1 MTFELYP
8 FQQQDMAKF
17 AIQPSALEGSEMGT
31 GKTHIAIATD
41 QAWYDRAKFKFPT
54 LIVAP
59 LLTFDSWQEK
69 YDMQDPDATLKTIN
83 RKDRDAFIK
92 AIKANHADVYLCHW
106 DALRLIV
113 DELKNVTF
121 NTVIAD
127 EVHRASNRKAKA
139 TKALKQIKTYH
150 KLGLSGTAS
159 GDKLDGLW
167 SILNWLYPK
176 DFKSY
181 WTFRKRYC
189 LEERTFAGGASYTKI
204 VGVQNGAEL
213 QALIAPFYSRHLK
226 REQCCE
232 HHPNGVMGWLP
243 DKVYTNI
250 WVDLSPIQRKFY
262 EQMRLEMVAWVGKH
276 EDSPLVASVVV
287 AQMVRLGQMALAT
300 PMFDGDKIKLQLPS
314 SKLDA
319 LKEIIEDMEGKQVV
333 VFSASKQICYLAQKY
348 LEADGIIAEVLS
360 GDTPQGDRV
369 GMVKRFNEGKFQVFI
384 GVIQAAA
391 EGVDGLQHS
400 TDTAIFL
407 DRAWST
413 VKNKQAEDRLH
424 RGGQKDTV
432 TIIDIMAHNTL
443 DFGRKQRLE
452 NKWSLIKEML
462 GDPSA
467 AQQKILKEEDS
478 EQN

>member
-8 FQQQDMAKF
+8 FQNEDVSKYK
-17 AIQPSALEGSEMGT
+17 IQPAALEGSEMGV

-41 QAWYDRAKFKFPT
+41 QLWYKQAKVKFPT

-59 LLTFDSWQEK
+59 LNTFDSWVEK
-69 YDMQDPDATLKTIN
+69 YEMQDPDANVFVID
-83 RKDRDAFIK
+83 RKNRDAFVK
-92 AIKANHADVYLCHW
+92 AIKARQADVFLCHW

-113 DELKNVTF
+113 DDLQTVTF

-139 TKALKQIKTYH
+139 TKALKKIKTYH
-150 KLGLSGTAS
+150 KLGLSGSAS
-159 GDKLDGLW
+159 GDKPDGLW

-176 DFKSY
+176 NFPSY
-181 WTFRKRYC
+181 WRFRQEYC
-189 LEERTFAGGASYTKI
+189 VEEMTFAGRGAYKKI
-204 VGVQNGAEL
+204 VGVKNKEQL

-232 HHPNGVMGWLP
+232 HHLEGVMSWLP
-243 DKVYTNI
+243 DKTYQNI
-250 WVDLSPIQRKFY
+250 WVDLSPTQRKFY
-262 EQMRLEMVAWVGKH
+262 EQMRTEMVAWVGKH

-287 AQMVRLGQMALAT
+287 AQMVRLSQMALAT
-300 PMFDGDKIKLQLPS
+300 PEFEGDKIKLKLPS

-319 LKEIIEDMEGKQVV
+319 LKEYIEDTEGKQLV
-333 VFSASKQICYLAQKY
+333 VFSASKQICYLAQEFLKQ
-348 LEADGIIAEVLS
+348 ADITSEVLS
-360 GDTPQGDRV
+360 GDTPQGQRE
-369 GMVKRFNEGKFQVFI
+369 GMVKRFNEGKFQIFI

-391 EGVDGLQHS
+391 EGIDGLQHS

-413 VKNKQAEDRLH
+413 VKNSQAEDRLH
-424 RGGQKDTV
+424 RGGQKNTV
-432 TIIDIMAHNTL
+432 TIIDIMARNTL

-452 NKWSLIKEML
+452 TKWSLIKEML
-462 GDPSA
+462 GDPA
-467 AQQKILKEEDS
+467 KAQMKILKEE
-478 EQN
+478 